1 MSHYENCK
9 PINFSNSLHSLNI
22 VSYNVDGLLSKLSDT
37 DFLSFIDQFDC
48 VCLLETFMIDNIIPK
63 NVFRDFLPAF
73 FHPAT
78 PSQGQGRASGGIV
91 VLVKLKFKNVVSRI
105 EFDFHSSIVLL
116 FKNVFCGSKK
126 DLILISSYIH
136 PYGSPFY
143 NNQNDNNGI
152 NLFENSFFKLYRR
165 FLHSEYIITG
175 DFNSRI
181 SNVQP
186 CEELVVSDKYIE
198 NINTLSFFD
207 SNCCENLTRLSEDN
221 TTNAFGKSFIELI
234 ASFNLIVLNGML
246 QKDNDMCFTFMSPT
260 GNSVID
266 YFLVSDTLLSCTNK
280 MRVLDRT
287 ESFHLPISLTLNLRI
302 LMYSVF
308 KIATMIR

>member
-1 MSHYENCK
+1 MHLSPFFICEVLLQDHK
-9 PINFSNSLHSLNI
+9 PHSLSYGRGEMGHGVVHKT
-22 VSYNVDGLLSKLSDT
+22 VSK
-37 DFLSFIDQFDC
+37 
-48 VCLLETFMIDNIIPK
+48 
-63 NVFRDFLPAF
+63 
-73 FHPAT
+73 
-78 PSQGQGRASGGIV
+78 
-91 VLVKLKFKNVVSRI
+91 I

-198 NINTLSFFD
+198 NINTLSFFIRIVVKIWHD
-207 SNCCENLTRLSEDN
+207 YRKTIQQMLSAKVLSN
-221 TTNAFGKSFIELI
+221 
-234 ASFNLIVLNGML
+234 
-246 QKDNDMCFTFMSPT
+246 
-260 GNSVID
+260 
-266 YFLVSDTLLSCTNK
+266 
-280 MRVLDRT
+280 
-287 ESFHLPISLTLNLRI
+287 
-302 LMYSVF
+302 
-308 KIATMIR
+308 